1 MENKDLDLKQ
11 DSFEN
16 DTIWSLMGRLRGIG
30 RRDVRVME
38 IYRELNSRLEDI
50 NDPRYELQTRKV

>member
-1 MENKDLDLKQ
+1 MNDDLELKH

-30 RRDVRVME
+30 RHDERVME
-38 IYRELNSRLEDI
+38 IYKELNKRLEDI
-50 NDPRYELQTRKV
+50 NDPRYELQTK